1 MWLSRA
7 AELTELMDA
16 PDADTD
22 ALFRTYHRFAMLN
35 RWVARWDSTYLEHI
49 RPLFKPGQ
57 AIRILD
63 VGCGAGDVALHLRS
77 RMAADGF
84 DPHVTLIDPSEHVET
99 FFKTNPL
106 PEGVRYLKTD
116 SAALRR
122 TGATFDL
129 VISNHLLH
137 HLTETQ
143 VEEVM
148 EDCLHLSTRRVLFS
162 DLDRNVIAW
171 AFFAVFSWPF
181 SLGTFIHTDGL
192 RSIRRSYL
200 RQELIDLLPGGW
212 SVQRQFPFRL
222 LVMRDADR

>member
-1 MWLSRA
+1 MWMSRA
-7 AELTELMDA
+7 RDLTELMDA

-22 ALFRTYHRFAMLN
+22 ILHRTYERFALVN
-35 RWVARWDSTYLEHI
+35 RLVARWDSTYVEHI

-57 AIRILD
+57 SIRILD

-77 RMAADGF
+77 RLLSDGF
-84 DPHVTLIDPSEHVET
+84 DPHVTLIDPSEHVEA
-99 FFKTNPL
+99 FFNTRPL
-106 PEGVRYLKTD
+106 PEGVRYLKTH
-116 SAALRR
+116 SGALRQ

-137 HLTETQ
+137 HLSEPE
-143 VEEVM
+143 VVRVM
-148 EDCLHLSTRRVLFS
+148 EDSLHLCTRRVLFS

-171 AFFAVFSWPF
+171 ACFAVFAWPF
-181 SLGTFIHTDGL
+181 SFGTFIHTDGL